1 MSCPGLD
8 ESTREALCQRVKHG
22 TTTADDVKLISRGQQ
37 ANGAPP
43 PVQSSLK

>member
-1 MSCPGLD
+1 MSCPGLE
-8 ESTREALCQRVKHG
+8 ESAREALCQRVKQC
-22 TTTADDVKLISRGQQ
+22 TTTADDAKLIRRGQQ